1 MPNEQEYTKG
11 FLIGTLVGGAVGAAV
26 ALLTAP
32 KSGRE
37 LRGDIQDKSSEYYE
51 KASNKWAETEEVVG
65 RQVTSTVN
73 EGRVRAQNIIDS
85 AKEQANELLY
95 AAENVLNEAKTKA
108 GSSKASV
115 QSKIDD
121 VRSATKAGVDTFK
134 AEINDSKN

>member
-11 FLIGTLVGGAVGAAV
+11 FLIGTLVGGAIGAAV

-37 LRGDIQDKSSEYYE
+37 LRGDIQEKSNEYYN

-73 EGRVRAQNIIDS
+73 EGRAKAQSIIDS
-85 AKEQANELLY
+85 AKQQANELLY

-108 GSSKASV
+108 GTTKSSV
-115 QSKIDD
+115 QNKIDD
-121 VRSATKAGVDTFK
+121 VRSATKAGVETFK
-134 AEINDSKN
+134 SEINESKN